1 MVVGF
6 IPLRPE
12 SHLDS
17 KTSVGKSPRLGT
29 HQGWFVD
36 YHRRLGEVEKKP
48 LKLYWRVS
56 QLFLKY
62 LTEAKIPTLLLEYY
76 RSREG
81 VGTTLQDLGQ
91 PVGLRLPEAHK
102 ESHGIHT
109 SPIESNH

>member
-1 MVVGF
+1 MVC
-6 IPLRPE
+6 
-12 SHLDS
+12 
-17 KTSVGKSPRLGT
+17 RLPQKAG
-29 HQGWFVD
+29 
-36 YHRRLGEVEKKP
+36 RSGEET
-48 LKLYWRVS
+48 LKVVLACVAT
-56 QLFLKY
+56 FLKY

-81 VGTTLQDLGQ
+81 IGTTLQDLGQ